1 MFLSLTFVPTKIINY
16 EWFWV
21 KRCIWDMTLLGFEG
35 NRGENDAFG
44 AAKNW
49 KKKKKKRCMWTR
61 GILGLAWL
69 HSAQNPLGKI
79 EALGRL
85 RNAKPSIR
93 LKGVAI
99 GTPNLSIYQHSLI
112 FLFILNTLI
121 VLRFQ
126 KSNSLLAL
134 AIWFFSAK
142 NPWWVIW
149 LFISILKGIKWS
161 GYIKELWC
169 YMAGICCGLI
179 YPVDVMVLVLIN

>member
-1 MFLSLTFVPTKIINY
+1 MVLSKKMHMGHDII
-16 EWFWV
+16 
-21 KRCIWDMTLLGFEG
+21 GF
-35 NRGENDAFG
+35 RRQSGEKWCVWG
-44 AAKNW
+44 S
-49 KKKKKKRCMWTR
+49 KKLKEIKKKKRCMWTR

-169 YMAGICCGLI
+169 YTAGICCGLI